1 MKPDLSGKII
11 VVTGAGRGL
20 GRHGAVHLASCGAT
34 LAVLDIDTDACRE
47 TARLIVEQGGKAS
60 AYGCDVSVRE
70 KFMEAA
76 AAVAAEYGRI
86 DVVINNAMLLRY
98 EPIEEVR
105 NDILDKM
112 LGVGIKGAVWGAQ
125 ALLEHMD
132 PERGGC
138 IINMAS
144 PVVYRGFPNTA
155 VYSTVKSALVG
166 LTRVL
171 AAELGPRGVRVNAVS
186 PGSVPTPG
194 ATGMVSQEEYAR
206 RAASI
211 PLRRIGSEQDNSNAI
226 AYLLSDEAEF
236 IHGEVLN
243 VDGGIAACGA

>member
-1 MKPDLSGKII
+1 MKPDLSGKIVI
-11 VVTGAGRGL
+11 VTGAGRGL
-20 GRHGAVHLASCGAT
+20 GQHVSRHLASCGAT
-34 LAVLDIDTDACRE
+34 IGALDIDADACRE
-47 TARLIVEQGGKAS
+47 TAGLIAEQGGTAYS
-60 AYGCDVSVRE
+60 YGCDVSVRE
-70 KFMEAA
+70 EFMQAA
-76 AAVAAEYGRI
+76 ATLASECGRI
-86 DVVINNAMLLRY
+86 DVVVNNAMLLRY

-112 LGVGIKGAVWGAQ
+112 LGVGIKGSIWGAQ
-125 ALLEHMD
+125 ALLEHWD
-132 PERGGC
+132 PERGGS

-194 ATGMVSQEEYAR
+194 AVGMVSKEEYAR

-211 PLRRIGSEQDNSNAI
+211 PLRRIGNEQDNSNAI
-226 AYLLSDEAEF
+226 AFLLSEEAEF
-236 IHGEVLN
+236 VHGEVLN

>member
-11 VVTGAGRGL
+11 LVTGAGRGL
-20 GRHGAVHLASCGAT
+20 GRHVSLHLAACGAT
-34 LAVLDIDTDACRE
+34 IAALDIDADTCRE
-47 TARLIVEQGGKAS
+47 TADLITQQGGT
-60 AYGCDVSVRE
+60 AYAYPCDVADRE
-70 KFMEAA
+70 AFLAA
-76 AAVAAEYGRI
+76 AAAYARECGRI
-86 DVVINNAMLLRY
+86 DAVINNAMLLRY
-98 EPIEEVR
+98 EPIVEVR
-105 NDILDKM
+105 NDIVDRM
-112 LGVGIKGAVWGAQ
+112 LGVGIKGAIWGAQ

-144 PVVYRGFPNTA
+144 PVVVRGFPNTA

-194 ATGMVSQEEYAR
+194 ATGMVSREEYAR

-211 PLRRIGSEQDNSNAI
+211 PLRRIGNEQDNSNAI
-226 AYLLSDEAEF
+226 AYLLSEEAAF